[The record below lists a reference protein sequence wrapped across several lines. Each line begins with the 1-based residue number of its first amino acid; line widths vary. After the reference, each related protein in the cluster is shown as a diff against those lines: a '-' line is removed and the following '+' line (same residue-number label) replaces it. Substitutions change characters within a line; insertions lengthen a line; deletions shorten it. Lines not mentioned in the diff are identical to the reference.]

1 MFSQDE
7 TKMEREAEKAPSE
20 RKSIYAL
27 LEEEISKSDL
37 PLSEKNERLSHLIQA
52 REKKVNLML
61 VGATGSGKSST
72 INAMFN
78 MEVTEVRVGVDP
90 ETDSVASYELENL
103 TIWDTP
109 GLGDGIE
116 NDQAY
121 NDMIVKKLSETDEKG
136 SPLIDSD

>member
-1 MFSQDE
+1 
-7 TKMEREAEKAPSE
+7 
-20 RKSIYAL
+20 
-27 LEEEISKSDL
+27 
-37 PLSEKNERLSHLIQA
+37 
-52 REKKVNLML
+52 ML